1 MEKKMATIKK
11 KKFKWKSFFSF
22 FALFVIIILFLTGIV
37 LYFKPPGRI
46 ANWSHWTFL
55 GLEKEQWQAIHTIF
69 SFTFVI
75 ISSFHLYFNWKV
87 LMSYFKKRM
96 QSGIHLKRELLWSS
110 VFTIFILVS
119 TLGEIPPFSTIMI
132 WGEDLSNSW
141 ASEGQNE
148 PPIPHAEELTLA
160 KLAETEKMSVD
171 QLINKLKNQGIDP
184 QNEQEIVGNLAK
196 RYNLTPK
203 QLFDK
208 IQVKSAGRGSQGGR
222 GFGGGFGRK
231 TVAQLCEEAKIP
243 VETGLERLRQKNI
256 NAKPTNTVRDLIN
269 KEYQMPV
276 EIANIIQGIQNNNQ
290 LH

>member
-1 MEKKMATIKK
+1 
-11 KKFKWKSFFSF
+11 
-22 FALFVIIILFLTGIV
+22 
-37 LYFKPPGRI
+37 
-46 ANWSHWTFL
+46 
-55 GLEKEQWQAIHTIF
+55 
-69 SFTFVI
+69 
-75 ISSFHLYFNWKV
+75 
-87 LMSYFKKRM
+87 M